1 MTNEE
6 TEARDIISKC
16 EQGSTPEMV
25 KRLRHLLL
33 SPPLRRRIGQS
44 ATMIDLK
51 LKRLTS
57 PAESGGL
64 RVPDAW
70 SDFANWIGPE
80 EIPPI
85 EQKTAP
91 APKPT
96 PMHDAVD
103 PKLQSRDCHTTNYNM
118 RVS

>member
-6 TEARDIISKC
+6 TEVHDIIAKC
-16 EQGSTPEMV
+16 ELGSTSELV
-25 KRLRHLLL
+25 KRLRYLLL
-33 SPPLRRRIGQS
+33 APPLRRRIGQS

-57 PAESGGL
+57 PADDRGF
-64 RVPDAW
+64 RVVDHW
-70 SDFANWIGPE
+70 SDFVGMIKPE

-91 APKPT
+91 VPKSP
-96 PMHDAVD
+96 PMHDPVPD
-103 PKLQSRDCHTTNYNM
+103 KLRSRDCHGGA
-118 RVS
+118 S